1 MLSRQKNF
9 LLLHLIVF
17 IWGFTA
23 ILGRLISI
31 SAIDLVWYRMLIA
44 SCGILIFMLV
54 SKAPL
59 KTSFS
64 SLIKFFGVGIIV
76 ALHWIFFY
84 EAVKISVSVA
94 LACFASGPL
103 FASLIEP
110 VFFKRKIVWYEPLF
124 GVLVIIGICLI
135 YLQNADFS
143 LAVIYSL
150 IAAFLSSLFAVLN
163 GMLIKTHN
171 SRTITFYEMLGGFI
185 VMTFVFLFIGRFGS
199 GFFTLSTPDIIW
211 LLILGLLCTAF
222 TFVVS
227 VEIMKVI
234 TPYTVVLTV
243 NLEPIYGIIMAYFL
257 FAEKMDPGFYG
268 GAFIILATI
277 FANGILKKYLRP

>member
-1 MLSRQKNF
+1 MEYRQKNF
-9 LLLHLIVF
+9 LLLHLIVL

-23 ILGRLISI
+23 ILGGLISI

-44 SCGILIFMLV
+44 SVGILIFILI

-59 KTSFS
+59 NTSFF
-64 SLIKFFGVGIIV
+64 SLLKFFGVGILV

-110 VFFKRKIVWYEPLF
+110 LFFKRKIIWYEPVF
-124 GVLVIIGICLI
+124 GALVIVGISII
-135 YLQNADFS
+135 YLDNAEFS

-150 IAAFLSSLFAVLN
+150 VGAFLSSLFAVLN
-163 GMLIKTHN
+163 GMLIKTHEAK
-171 SRTITFYEMLGGFI
+171 TITFYEMIGGFI
-185 VMTFVFLFIGRFGS
+185 TMSFAFLFTNRFS
-199 GFFTLSTPDIIW
+199 EGFFHLSTPDIIY
-211 LLILGLLCTAF
+211 LLILGIICTAF

-243 NLEPIYGIIMAYFL
+243 NLEPIYGIIMAYFI
-257 FAEKMDPGFYG
+257 FHEKMNPGFYA
-268 GAFIILATI
+268 GAGIILVTI
-277 FANGILKKYLRP
+277 FANGILKRYIGK